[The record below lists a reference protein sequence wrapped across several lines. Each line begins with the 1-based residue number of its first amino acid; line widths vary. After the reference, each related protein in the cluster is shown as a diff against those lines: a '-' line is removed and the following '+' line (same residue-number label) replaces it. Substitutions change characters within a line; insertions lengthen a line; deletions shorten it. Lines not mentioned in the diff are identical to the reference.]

1 MGQNFEKRIAHRNAY
16 GSFSASG
23 RIARKEILQW

>member
-1 MGQNFEKRIAHRNAY
+1 MGQNFERRIARRNAC

-23 RIARKEILQW
+23 RIARKEIWQW